1 MFCNQCEQASKGIGC
16 DIQGVCGKDP
26 QTAALQD
33 LLVFGLKGLAVY
45 ADAAR
50 QLGAKDDALD
60 IFVVESLFTTV
71 TNVDFDPA
79 NIAAKVRECSRQPA
93 EGQGALRVSLEG
105 QNMAAPP
112 RPSPTPTWAGPRRP
126 TWPAS

>member
-16 DIQGVCGKDP
+16 NIQGVCGKDP

-50 QLGAKDDALD
+50 QLGAKDDNLD
-60 IFVVESLFTTV
+60 IFVVESLLTTV

-79 NIAAKVRECSRQPA
+79 NIAAKVRECSANQQMA
-93 EGQGALRVSLEG
+93 KALYESAYRARNGS
-105 QNMAAPP
+105 AAP
-112 RPSPTPTWAGPRRP
+112 AI
-126 TWPAS
+126 ANAY